1 MFLPRSKKLH
11 WTYHARAKMAYY
23 KLSEQRMRRVLNS
36 PKRVE
41 EGIAPKTMAMMQ
53 PVSFTYRYVN
63 ETVPS
68 PFDKLRVNS
77 TQRSRGTPS
86 RSAKPAGGHRQETW
100 NHEIWVMI
108 QDEKSQRKIISAWR
122 YPGRSKPR
130 SEAAKDAIMSA
141 YKEYM
146 ASAEK

>member
-11 WTYHARAKMAYY
+11 WTYHARAKMAFYR
-23 KLSEQRMRRVLNS
+23 LSEQRVRRVLNS
-36 PKRVE
+36 PKRIE

-53 PVSFTYRYVN
+53 PVSLTYRSVS

-68 PFDKLRVNS
+68 PFGKLRVNS
-77 TQRSRGTPS
+77 AERSRGTPLQS
-86 RSAKPAGGHRQETW
+86 EKLRNKREETW

-108 QDEKSQRKIISAWR
+108 QDDKNRRKVISAWR
-122 YPGRSKPR
+122 YPGRTKPR
-130 SEAAKDAIMSA
+130 SEAAKEAIVSA

-146 ASAEK
+146 ASAKK